1 MLLPTIWNIYQNCFE
16 SSIALIMKAIK
27 AGPVDDAGREGL
39 PIKKYGSTAVIS
51 TVGPMIKRAGYLSYY
66 GIAGTREAQEALLS
80 AGADDEIDSIIWVMD
95 TPGGSVEG
103 LHELA
108 QTVKRVNA
116 IKPITVQV
124 DGLLASAGYY
134 VAANASKIYAAKD
147 DLIGSI
153 GVRTVMIDS
162 SKYYEEMGVKV
173 IPIDTGEH
181 KSAGLPGTPITES
194 QIKAT
199 QEIIDGIYESFL
211 NEVREGRGLN
221 GKDLEAV
228 ADGRVFLS
236 EKALQLGL
244 IDGIQTLSETIGAMQ
259 TSVRPGRSTRAARV
273 KLAAL

>member
-1 MLLPTIWNIYQNCFE
+1 MLLPTIWNIHQNYFQ
-16 SSIALIMKAIK
+16 SSIELILNSIK
-27 AGPVDDAGREGL
+27 AGPVEDADREGL
-39 PIKKYGSTAVIS
+39 PINKYGSTAVIS
-51 TVGPMIKRAGYLSYY
+51 TVGPMIKRAGWMARY
-66 GIAGTREAQEALLS
+66 GIAGTRDAQEALI
-80 AGADDEIDSIIWVMD
+80 AAANDEEIESIVWVMD

-103 LHELA
+103 LNELA

-134 VAANASKIYAAKD
+134 VAANASAIYAARD

-173 IPIDTGEH
+173 IPVDTGPH
-181 KSAGLPGTPITES
+181 KSAGLDGTPVTDQ
-194 QIKAT
+194 QIAAT
-199 QEIIDGIYESFL
+199 QEIIDGLYKSFL
-211 NEVREGRGLN
+211 NEVQEGRGIS
-221 GKDLEAV
+221 GKDLETV

-236 EKALQLGL
+236 DKALTLGL
-244 IDGIQTLSETIGAMQ
+244 IDGIQTLSETIGAIQ
-259 TSVRPGRSTRAARV
+259 TNVRPGRSTRAARV